1 MSQIKSLIRASMTE
15 GMDVFNMKKGGKGAK
30 IAIAAGMFCA
40 FFGWAVSMIFPLKAV
55 GQEVAMLSMF
65 VAITTIL
72 TLVEGI
78 YKSGSLIFNCRDDDM
93 LLSLPL
99 SRAQIVG
106 LRIFKFYVFEVV
118 FNSLY
123 LVPAMLAYGLFVG
136 TGVSYWFVSVV
147 MIFLLPIIPIT
158 ISCVIGA
165 LITAFSSRFKK
176 HNVISTILAFVCM
189 LVMMVFSF
197 KASDFTRNIGIYAG
211 GISGTINQVYY
222 PARIYTELAS
232 QFDFGKLL
240 IFIAIHIVVI
250 LAAIAFISKLYFRV
264 NSRAKSVPTSA
275 STSSKVTFASRTRRP
290 FVALMKKEMNRIAS
304 SPTLMVNAGF
314 GLILFLVGVGL
325 ICFKF
330 DALQGLLQAPDREE
344 IPLTL
349 DDIRQYLPVATFAL
363 VAFCSLMSFMTTT
376 LISLEKRAINL
387 TKTLPISARKILL
400 AKIMT
405 TLVIVWP
412 PILVGAVAMI
422 IRFQFGILESLL
434 LVIAGLVLPAI
445 TELFGLLVDLK
456 HANFNA
462 ETDAE
467 IVKQSTGSMISTF
480 FGLGGSMV
488 VIGVAVALTFM
499 VGQIVALAAVDG
511 LLVVACLGLYFH
523 FVKVCETR
531 FKELQA

>member
-1 MSQIKSLIRASMTE
+1 MSRIRSLVKASMTE
-15 GMDVFNMKKGGKGAK
+15 GMDVFNMRKGGKGVK
-30 IAIAAGMFCA
+30 IFVAVAMFLA

-55 GQEVAMLSMF
+55 GQETALLSIF
-65 VAITTIL
+65 VAITTLL
-72 TLVEGI
+72 TIIEGI
-78 YKSGSLIFNCRDDDM
+78 YKSGGLLFNCRDDDM

-123 LVPAMLAYGLFVG
+123 LVPAMLAYGLFMSA
-136 TGVSYWFVSVV
+136 GVAYWLVSAM
-147 MIFLLPIIPIT
+147 MIFLLPVIPIT

-176 HNVISTILAFVCM
+176 HNIVSTILAFVCM

-197 KASDFTRNIGIYAG
+197 KASDFTRNIGSYAG

-222 PARIYTELAS
+222 PARVYTELAS

-240 IFIAIHIVVI
+240 AFIAIHIAVI
-250 LAAIAFISKLYFRV
+250 LVAIAFIAKIYFRV
-264 NSRAKSVPTSA
+264 NSRAKSVPTS
-275 STSSKVTFASRTRRP
+275 TSKREKVVIGSKARRP
-290 FVALMKKEMNRIAS
+290 FAALVKKELNRIAS

-314 GLILFLVGVGL
+314 GLILFLIGVGV

-330 DALQGLLQAPDREE
+330 DALSGLLSAPDREE
-344 IPLTL
+344 ISLTL
-349 DDIRQYLPVATFAL
+349 DDIRQYLPVVTFAL
-363 VAFCSLMSFMTTT
+363 MAFCSLMSFMTTT
-376 LISLEKRAINL
+376 LISLEKKAINL

-400 AKIMT
+400 AKVAA
-405 TLVIVWP
+405 TLMIVWP
-412 PILVGAVAMI
+412 PILIGALAMI

-434 LVIAGLVLPAI
+434 LIVAGVVLPAI
-445 TELFGLLVDLK
+445 TELFGILVDLK

-462 ETDAE
+462 ETDTE
-467 IVKQSTGSMISTF
+467 IVKQSTGSMVSTF

-488 VIGVAVALTFM
+488 VIGVAAALVFA
-499 VGQIVALAAVDG
+499 VGQTLALIAVDAA
-511 LLVVACLGLYFH
+511 LVAACLGLYCH
-523 FVKVCETR
+523 FAKICEAR

>member
-1 MSQIKSLIRASMTE
+1 MSQIKSLVRASMTE

-55 GQEVAMLSMF
+55 GQETALLSMF

-78 YKSGSLIFNCRDDDM
+78 YKSGNLIFNCRDDDL

-118 FNSLY
+118 FNALY
-123 LVPAMLAYGLFVG
+123 LVPAMLAYGLFMSA
-136 TGVSYWFVSVV
+136 GVAYWLVSAM

-158 ISCVIGA
+158 IACVIGA
-165 LITAFSSRFKK
+165 LITAFASRFKK
-176 HNVISTILAFVCM
+176 HNVITVILAFVCM

-197 KASDFTRNIGIYAG
+197 KASDFTRNIGNYAG
-211 GISGTINQVYY
+211 GISGTINSVYY
-222 PARIYTELAS
+222 PARVYTELAS

-240 IFIAIHIVVI
+240 VFIAIHIAVI
-250 LAAIAFISKLYFRV
+250 LVAIAFISKIYFRV
-264 NSRAKSVPTSA
+264 NSRAKSVPTS
-275 STSSKVTFASRTRRP
+275 TSKREKVVIGSKARRP
-290 FVALMKKEMNRIAS
+290 FAALVKKELNRIAS

-314 GLILFLVGVGL
+314 GLILFLIGVGV

-330 DALQGLLQAPDREE
+330 DALSGLLSAPDREE
-344 IPLTL
+344 ITLTL
-349 DDIRQYLPVATFAL
+349 DDIRQYLPVVTFAL
-363 VAFCSLMSFMTTT
+363 MAFCSLMSFMTTT
-376 LISLEKRAINL
+376 LISLEKKAINL

-400 AKIMT
+400 AKVMA
-405 TLVIVWP
+405 TLAIVWP
-412 PILVGAVAMI
+412 PILIGVMAMI

-434 LVIAGLVLPAI
+434 LVIAGVVLPAI
-445 TELFGLLVDLK
+445 TELFGILVDLK

-488 VIGVAVALTFM
+488 VIGFTAALTFI
-499 VGQIVALAAVDG
+499 VGQTLALVAVDAALMIALA
-511 LLVVACLGLYFH
+511 GLYFH
-523 FVKVCETR
+523 FAKICETR